1 MAKCPTCLKTW
12 WFSREVKCDCAK
24 PKRMIEN
31 KQSRV
36 YMNLKTGDDST
47 QHYDDATFKRLF
59 LNDFSASESKES
71 QQPTH
76 QDKSNH
82 CEPSPIHTNHKDH
95 SHSGCHSSFGS
106 NDYGSSSG
114 SDYSSSSSS
123 GSDY

>member
-47 QHYDDATFKRLF
+47 QHYEDQTFKRLF
-59 LNDFSASESKES
+59 LNDWPVSES

-82 CEPSPIHTNHKDH
+82 CEPSPIHTSHASDH
-95 SHSGCHSSFGS
+95 SHSSCNSFGS
-106 NDYGSSSG
+106 SDYGSSSG
-114 SDYSSSSSS
+114 SDYSSSPSSNF
-123 GSDY
+123 D